1 MKTIKRV
8 ALKEATQLS
17 QEEMKLIFGGSGTED
32 ECAGKPSAFACKD
45 SQHRIIK
52 SGSGTGCSSDTIR
65 SFCGTEGWRYAICTC
80 IAGGSGTKI
89 TY

>member
-1 MKTIKRV
+1 MKAIKRV

-32 ECAGKPSAFACKD
+32 ECAGKPSAIACKD
-45 SQHRIIK
+45 SEHNVIH
-52 SGSGTGCSSDTIR
+52 SGSSTGCTTDTIR
-65 SFCGTEGWRYAICTC
+65 SVCGNRNWRYAICSC
-80 IAGGSGTKI
+80 IGGSGTEI